1 MNLKDK
7 TILITGAASGLGAG
21 TARMVAEAGGRP
33 VMLDL
38 NADAGHALA
47 EELGGL
53 FLKTDVSSESEV
65 QTALGSLQEK
75 FGSLHGVVNC
85 AGIAPAATTVSKRG
99 AHPLDLFEKVI
110 RVNLIGTFNVA
121 RLGAEVM
128 QRNEPGEDG
137 ERGVI
142 INTASVAAY
151 EGQVGQVAY
160 SASKGGI
167 VGLTLPMARD
177 LSRFGIRVVTIA
189 PGIFGTPMLS
199 AMPQDV
205 QDSLAAQVPF
215 PARLGT
221 PGDYAALARH
231 IFENRMLNGE
241 VIRLDGAVRMGAR

>member
-1 MNLKDK
+1 MNLTDK
-7 TILITGAASGLGAG
+7 TVLITGAASGLGAG
-21 TARMVAEAGGRP
+21 TARMVAGAGGRP
-33 VMLDL
+33 VLLDL
-38 NADAGHALA
+38 NAEAGQALA

-53 FLKTDVSSESEV
+53 FLRTDVSSESEV
-65 QTALGSLQEK
+65 QAALSNVQDK
-75 FGSLHGVVNC
+75 FGTLHGVVNC

-128 QRNEPGEDG
+128 QRNDPGEDG

-177 LSRFGIRVVTIA
+177 LSRFGIRVITVA

-221 PGDYAALARH
+221 PGDYAALAQH